1 MGHLI
6 FLLLHFIAVL
16 FFPIA
21 LVLTIPL
28 HLIYSAVGRRKRDP
42 NAPTVWTHVK
52 CPDCKELVNKE
63 ASVCKHCGCKLVPAS
78 EQPRPEGVLANL
90 FAKPKQSGIKRPRE

>member
-6 FLLLHFIAVL
+6 FIVLHFVALL
-16 FFPIA
+16 FFPIV

-28 HLIYSAVGRRKRDP
+28 HLIYAAASGKKRDP
-42 NAPTVWTHVK
+42 NAPTPFTHVK
-52 CPDCKELVNKE
+52 CPDCKELVHKD
-63 ASVCKHCGCKLVPAS
+63 AGVCKHCGCKLVPAS

-90 FAKPKQSGIKRPRE
+90 FARPKESGVKRPE